1 MTVDLI
7 LLIDNTSNVKILSY
21 LLNVPGT
28 LIHVP
33 VCCKNYEFQKLL
45 IHVYTQTNSK

>member
-28 LIHVP
+28 LIHV
-33 VCCKNYEFQKLL
+33 CCKNYEFPKLL
-45 IHVYTQTNSK
+45 IHVYTLTNSK